1 VAPLWSRGEETGKM
15 DEVKSRSRRE
25 TPREAAG
32 TYGMDFSVLPR
43 GGAAVAD
50 RPAGA
55 LPTGRDLRSFLRYLE
70 ENHPDQICYV
80 DREVDPKFEVTALLA
95 QLERQGRYPVVIFR
109 NVRGSK
115 IPVVTNVHAAF
126 QRLAM
131 AIGLPA
137 SATVP
142 EFTREYSRREDHP
155 IEPSLVAREDAPVKE
170 IILTGDQVNLD
181 DLPLLTYHEK
191 DAGYYVTCAYEVM
204 KDPDTGVRNA
214 GIYRLMRQGRNE
226 FGIQISETAHGH
238 YIMKKHM
245 VKGEPTPFAAY
256 VGHHPAVNLGCLSF
270 SPMDTDE
277 FAYAG
282 AMLGEP
288 LRMVKAETV
297 DVEIPADA
305 EIVIEGEILPDLKR
319 PEAPFGEYPGTYGPQ
334 RNNPVVR
341 VTAITMRRDALWQ
354 SSFVGHPDNLLLSG
368 VTRLS
373 YIQKMVKVASP
384 SVKAVYVPPSGRCR
398 YICYIALE
406 KLIEGDPKNAAM
418 AAFAADP
425 FLKFVVVVDE
435 DVDILNDSDVMHAIA
450 TRVRADTD
458 TFMVTFA
465 RGSPLDP
472 SSYDPA
478 GGSHIVTKVGIDATR
493 KANYPDEISV
503 PGTDE
508 INPDDYLVPFRR

>member
-1 VAPLWSRGEETGKM
+1 
-15 DEVKSRSRRE
+15 
-25 TPREAAG
+25 
-32 TYGMDFSVLPR
+32 
-43 GGAAVAD
+43 
-50 RPAGA
+50 
-55 LPTGRDLRSFLRYLE
+55 
-70 ENHPDQICYV
+70 
-80 DREVDPKFEVTALLA
+80 
-95 QLERQGRYPVVIFR
+95 
-109 NVRGSK
+109 
-115 IPVVTNVHAAF
+115 
-126 QRLAM
+126 
-131 AIGLPA
+131 
-137 SATVP
+137 
-142 EFTREYSRREDHP
+142 
-155 IEPSLVAREDAPVKE
+155 
-170 IILTGDQVNLD
+170 
-181 DLPLLTYHEK
+181 
-191 DAGYYVTCAYEVM
+191 
-204 KDPDTGVRNA
+204 
-214 GIYRLMRQGRNE
+214 
-226 FGIQISETAHGH
+226 
-238 YIMKKHM
+238 
-245 VKGEPTPFAAY
+245 
-256 VGHHPAVNLGCLSF
+256 
-270 SPMDTDE
+270 
-277 FAYAG
+277 
-282 AMLGEP
+282 
-288 LRMVKAETV
+288 
-297 DVEIPADA
+297 
-305 EIVIEGEILPDLKR
+305 EILPDLKR

-341 VTAITMRRDALWQ
+341 VKAITMRRDALWQ

-503 PGTDE
+503 PGTD
-508 INPDDYLVPFRR
+508 